1 MSQNNK
7 SKEKHDLR
15 RGGFLARVAGAR
27 LRLHRVLVDIDDVE
41 NPEDELPTPKSLE
54 ERSV

>member
-1 MSQNNK
+1 MFYGAEDS
-7 SKEKHDLR
+7 S
-15 RGGFLARVAGAR
+15 ARVAGAR
-27 LRLHRVLVDIDDVE
+27 LRLHRVLVDVDDVE